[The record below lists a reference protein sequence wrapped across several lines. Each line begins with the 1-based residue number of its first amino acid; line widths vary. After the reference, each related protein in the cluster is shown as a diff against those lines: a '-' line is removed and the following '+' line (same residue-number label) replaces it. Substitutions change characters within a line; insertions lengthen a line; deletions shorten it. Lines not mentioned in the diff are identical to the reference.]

1 MQGGLGKYLASMGI
15 PAFILPEKFTSGR
28 SCFLPYIFT
37 DSELK
42 ALFHVIDVQGG
53 KENSLQPFLLST
65 VFRLI
70 YTCGLRPNEGRMLK
84 RESVNLATGEILI
97 TETKGHKE
105 RIVVMSDDM
114 TELAASY
121 ARLRDAAYPD
131 SPYFFP
137 DRNGNSYSSPW
148 MQNKFKAF
156 FAAANPGVD
165 PDMLPPVRIYDLR
178 HRFASSALGRWLD
191 NGENLFNRLPYLRA
205 YMGHKELSAT
215 VYYIHLLPEN
225 LVKVGRYRLGFLK
238 TDDTGSG
245 TMGRIKD
252 EAFFQMVHDY
262 LKIYLPNQ
270 MCASSNTV
278 RAYRT
283 ALDQLIG
290 YAASASGISIS
301 EVTFG
306 LLDSGMVSGYLDWL
320 VAEKGCSASTRNHRF
335 ACIRSFF
342 RYAAAANPENI
353 VLLAGLDRI
362 PRQKQEKFSG
372 VDYMS
377 ETAVKALLEQ
387 PDTKTRRG

>member
-1 MQGGLGKYLASMGI
+1 
-15 PAFILPEKFTSGR
+15 
-28 SCFLPYIFT
+28 
-37 DSELK
+37 
-42 ALFHVIDVQGG
+42 
-53 KENSLQPFLLST
+53 
-65 VFRLI
+65 
-70 YTCGLRPNEGRMLK
+70 
-84 RESVNLATGEILI
+84 
-97 TETKGHKE
+97 
-105 RIVVMSDDM
+105 
-114 TELAASY
+114 
-121 ARLRDAAYPD
+121 
-131 SPYFFP
+131 
-137 DRNGNSYSSPW
+137 
-148 MQNKFKAF
+148 
-156 FAAANPGVD
+156 
-165 PDMLPPVRIYDLR
+165 
-178 HRFASSALGRWLD
+178 
-191 NGENLFNRLPYLRA
+191 
-205 YMGHKELSAT
+205 
-215 VYYIHLLPEN
+215 
-225 LVKVGRYRLGFLK
+225 
-238 TDDTGSG
+238 
-245 TMGRIKD
+245 MGRIKD

-342 RYAAAANPENI
+342 RYAAATNPENI
-353 VLLAGLDRI
+353 VLQAGLDRI

-387 PDTKTRRG
+387 PDTKTRRGVRDQFFMILMYDSAARIQEMLDLRSVIYVLGTRRQRC

>member
-1 MQGGLGKYLASMGI
+1 
-15 PAFILPEKFTSGR
+15 
-28 SCFLPYIFT
+28 
-37 DSELK
+37 
-42 ALFHVIDVQGG
+42 
-53 KENSLQPFLLST
+53 
-65 VFRLI
+65 
-70 YTCGLRPNEGRMLK
+70 
-84 RESVNLATGEILI
+84 
-97 TETKGHKE
+97 
-105 RIVVMSDDM
+105 
-114 TELAASY
+114 
-121 ARLRDAAYPD
+121 
-131 SPYFFP
+131 
-137 DRNGNSYSSPW
+137 
-148 MQNKFKAF
+148 
-156 FAAANPGVD
+156 
-165 PDMLPPVRIYDLR
+165 
-178 HRFASSALGRWLD
+178 
-191 NGENLFNRLPYLRA
+191 
-205 YMGHKELSAT
+205 
-215 VYYIHLLPEN
+215 
-225 LVKVGRYRLGFLK
+225 
-238 TDDTGSG
+238 
-245 TMGRIKD
+245 MGRIKD

-387 PDTKTRRG
+387 PDTKTRRGVRDQFFMILMYDSAARIQEMLDLRVCDIRLGNTPAAVLKGKGSKIRSVPLMPETINHFRNYMKLFHPDGQMHSQQPLFYVEQCGARHPMSDDNVRKFLRRYGASARRNCPEVPENVHPHLWRHSRAMHLYQHGMALSLISQWLGHSNLETTLVYAYADTEQKRRAIEKSMGRDVIAGVDLPKYSVSDEEVLKKLYGLK

>member
-1 MQGGLGKYLASMGI
+1 
-15 PAFILPEKFTSGR
+15 
-28 SCFLPYIFT
+28 
-37 DSELK
+37 
-42 ALFHVIDVQGG
+42 
-53 KENSLQPFLLST
+53 
-65 VFRLI
+65 
-70 YTCGLRPNEGRMLK
+70 
-84 RESVNLATGEILI
+84 
-97 TETKGHKE
+97 
-105 RIVVMSDDM
+105 
-114 TELAASY
+114 
-121 ARLRDAAYPD
+121 
-131 SPYFFP
+131 
-137 DRNGNSYSSPW
+137 
-148 MQNKFKAF
+148 
-156 FAAANPGVD
+156 
-165 PDMLPPVRIYDLR
+165 
-178 HRFASSALGRWLD
+178 
-191 NGENLFNRLPYLRA
+191 
-205 YMGHKELSAT
+205 
-215 VYYIHLLPEN
+215 
-225 LVKVGRYRLGFLK
+225 
-238 TDDTGSG
+238 
-245 TMGRIKD
+245 MGRIKD

-387 PDTKTRRG
+387 PDTKTRRGVRDQFFMILMYDLSLIHI